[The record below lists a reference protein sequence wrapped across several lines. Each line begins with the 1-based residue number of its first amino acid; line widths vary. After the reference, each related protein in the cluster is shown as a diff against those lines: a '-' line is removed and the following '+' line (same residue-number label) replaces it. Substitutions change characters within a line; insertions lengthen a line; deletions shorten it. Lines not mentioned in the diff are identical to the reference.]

1 MKTFRTIFMM
11 AMLMVL
17 SLSAFQVAEE
27 GLPMIQN
34 PYADSAAGN
43 DGLIQ
48 RNPAAD
54 TAPVEAV
61 PMIQNP
67 DTDPLADLNPVTGT
81 PISNPDLLRLP
92 PVFVPLARYPSAFR
106 PSSGH
111 SQAQWVFEMYVN
123 NEESRPI
130 LMFYGEQP
138 TVPVS
143 RISSAIFG
151 LEELRK
157 QYGGIIIAGPDSMAS
172 RKEIWKAVRRNY
184 DKDGLIDLFVDFR
197 SSGTSLMVFTIDMAN
212 ADEVDRYERDWL
224 YSDDEASQEPCG
236 ARNVTYMG
244 YMVGYFASH
253 IVACH
258 TNGKL
263 RDVFPDSVIQVYLN
277 PYLEN
282 PLVE

>member
-1 MKTFRTIFMM
+1 MGRRMFDNSDSIALFNPLHCQEVTVIGAGGIGCPASTALGQMGVPHIR
-11 AMLMVL
+11 LYDDDVL
-17 SLSAFQVAEE
+17 EAHNGPGEPFYSPDYI
-27 GLPMIQN
+27 GKPK
-34 PYADSAAGN
+34 
-43 DGLIQ
+43 
-48 RNPAAD
+48 
-54 TAPVEAV
+54 VEAA
-61 PMIQNP
+61 MG
-67 DTDPLADLNPVTGT
+67 TFKFFGREKALTTYRERVTAET
-81 PISNPDLLRLP
+81 
-92 PVFVPLARYPSAFR
+92 
-106 PSSGH
+106 
-111 SQAQWVFEMYVN
+111 
-123 NEESRPI
+123 
-130 LMFYGEQP
+130 
-138 TVPVS
+138 
-143 RISSAIFG
+143 
-151 LEELRK
+151 ELG
-157 QYGGIIIAGPDSMAS
+157 GGIIIAGPDSMAS

-263 RDVFPDSVIQVYLN
+263 RDVFPDSVMQIYLN